1 MPYQAIEQTLSIS
14 RFATYR
20 NAVAS
25 HTGNDCVR
33 TALSLYEWN
42 AKLAA
47 GFFVPLHI
55 YEVTLRNAI
64 SDAISQRY
72 GADWPT
78 NEFFLNSLT
87 DKNKRAITSLY
98 REHGYQGVG
107 KLLPE
112 VKLFFWEEMFTRRHD
127 GRIWKPYINTVFPNA
142 AHLTVQQIRTQ
153 LKDAC
158 FIIRRLRNRIAHH
171 EPIFNQASLI
181 DVYPLISS
189 TVAMRC
195 NETHQWLNQLET
207 VNELFAN
214 RVI

>member
-1 MPYQAIEQTLSIS
+1 MPHKAIEKTLSVS

-20 NAVAS
+20 NTVVS
-25 HTGNDCVR
+25 TTGSNCIH

-47 GFFVPLHI
+47 SFFVPLHI

-78 NEFFLNSLT
+78 NDYFLNSLT
-87 DKNKRAITSLY
+87 SKNKRAVTSLY
-98 REHGYQGVG
+98 KDGAYRGLG
-107 KLLPE
+107 KILPE
-112 VKLFFWEEMFTRRHD
+112 LKLHFWEEMLTRRHD

-142 AHLTVQQIRTQ
+142 TQLTVEQIRTQ

-158 FIIRRLRNRIAHH
+158 FIIRKLRNRIAHH
-171 EPIFNQASLI
+171 EPIFNQASLTS
-181 DVYPLISS
+181 VYPLIAS

-214 RVI
+214 KVI